1 METYSK
7 EETERIIAEN
17 KRRIEYLKAY
27 REAKLEAE
35 RQRRKKRIVFDT
47 LFPEFKDVPI
57 IWVVI
62 GILCVLFSLFSM
74 VII

>member
-7 EETERIIAEN
+7 EETQRIIAEN

-27 REAKLEAE
+27 REAKLEEE
-35 RQRRKKRIVFDT
+35 RQRRKNRMVFDA

-62 GILCVLFSLFSM
+62 GILCVLFSLFSL